1 MEKKISPAVKRAITV
16 LNKKSKD
23 ELILSIINKNK
34 QQSNS
39 DKKIAA
45 LKSQLN
51 TKELVIEDYNRLKE
65 KAIENIREYY
75 KNIIDT
81 KDKDFSIL
89 VIDNN
94 SLLRQ
99 LKIWKIISLFMIL
112 IAIAAIIASV
122 L

>member
-16 LNKKSKD
+16 LNKKSKE
-23 ELILSIINKNK
+23 ELIVSIINKNK

-51 TKELVIEDYNRLKE
+51 TKEIIIEDYDKIKKKE
-65 KAIENIREYY
+65 IENIIEHY
-75 KNIIDT
+75 KNIIDA
-81 KDKDFSIL
+81 KDKDFNIL
-89 VIDNN
+89 VSDSN
-94 SLLRQ
+94 SLLSQ
-99 LKIWKIISLFMIL
+99 LKIWKIISLFMML
-112 IAIAAIIASV
+112 IAIVTIMASV